1 VQLPGAERK
10 ENRELK
16 SSRLEEFRPLSR
28 RRRVTERGIL
38 DPVRRLRDAE
48 DLLQTRFVRA
58 LVGAV
63 RMQHARKENRTLPKI
78 YFGSSFL
85 TSFRQAGWW
94 SLGNGTAPRAGR
106 LASLAQA
113 RRSPATLYP
122 TIPGRLTR
130 LAGASGFMISFRSSR
145 LSDILSMWS
154 PSHGFLTSFRS
165 PISFAFCVGFK
176 VTL

>member
-28 RRRVTERGIL
+28 RRL
-38 DPVRRLRDAE
+38 
-48 DLLQTRFVRA
+48 
-58 LVGAV
+58 
-63 RMQHARKENRTLPKI
+63 
-78 YFGSSFL
+78 L
-85 TSFRQAGWW
+85 TSFRQAGWR
-94 SLGNGTAPRAGR
+94 SLGTGPAPRAGR

-165 PISFAFCVGFK
+165 PISLAFCVGFK